1 MSFYE
6 VGQIIN
12 THGIHG
18 EVKVKIITDFPD
30 ERFKKGKML
39 YLLLPDR
46 ELVLKIM
53 AVRKVKQF
61 YLLTFENY
69 QDINLVEKFKGLKL
83 AVKEEQQQKLADN
96 NFYHHEI
103 IGLKVFDEEN
113 NEIGE
118 ISEVM
123 SLGAND
129 VWSVKRVGKKDLL
142 LPAIH
147 DVIKKVDI
155 ANGSIIADVLDGLD
169 D

>member
-46 ELVLKIM
+46 ELVLKII

-69 QDINLVEKFKGLKL
+69 QDINLVEKFKGFKL
-83 AVKEEQQQKLADN
+83 AVKEEQQKKLADN

-118 ISEVM
+118 VSEVM

-155 ANGSIIADVLDGLD
+155 ANGSIIVDVLDGLD

>member
-46 ELVLKIM
+46 ELVLKII

-118 ISEVM
+118 VSEVM

-155 ANGSIIADVLDGLD
+155 ANGSIIVDVLDGLD

>member
-18 EVKVKIITDFPD
+18 EVKIKIITDFPD

-46 ELVLKIM
+46 ELVLKII

-69 QDINLVEKFKGLKL
+69 QDINLVEKFKGFKL
-83 AVKEEQQQKLADN
+83 AVKEEQQKKLADN

-118 ISEVM
+118 VSEVM

-155 ANGSIIADVLDGLD
+155 ANGSIIVDVLDGLD

>member
-155 ANGSIIADVLDGLD
+155 ANGSIIVDVLDGLD